1 MGFYGKKI
9 EFFLMIIEKENSII
23 KSSLVSFE
31 LFDFE
36 EENFVELFIVFL
48 VKFLLVLV
56 EDVLK

>member
-1 MGFYGKKI
+1 
-9 EFFLMIIEKENSII
+9 MIIEKENSII